1 MATQGEESTPAPQ
14 VVGNAFVEQY
24 YNILSKSPEVVHK
37 FYQNSSVIT
46 RPDFDGL
53 VSSATTLDGID
64 KMILSLDYKNCVVE
78 ILTTDAQESFGDG
91 VIVLVTGFFTGK
103 DDIRRKFTQLF
114 FLAPQDSRAYFV
126 LNDIF
131 RYVDEEA
138 VVPIKINDA
147 DETAPAAPVTPD
159 PEPTLVSDHSV
170 VDHEAP
176 HFEEDTV
183 QAEESSLPLDNGKIS
198 TDDEVISD
206 PSVGKIQNDVP
217 PPTGSTVQSDSL
229 SVPEATVSNVQEDLP
244 KKSYASVANALN
256 YKKQPFQQRILP
268 VKPVEHL
275 RATVVPEVS
284 PPPVNNKP
292 VEKNN
297 TDSVKGYSIFVANLP
312 MNATVEQLIETF
324 EKFGPIKPNG
334 VQVRSYKQEKN
345 CFGFVEFESVNS
357 MQSALEV
364 SSIKIGDRLAH
375 IEEKKANNEGGK
387 FPPRKGGFRSD
398 GFRNRGNFG
407 GGRGYGRNES
417 DNQGGSSGQYR
428 GTGRQNAEGNPKVYQ
443 NGGGRVA
450 RQAQS
455 QAQAQAQ
462 AQSPGGKN

>member
-1 MATQGEESTPAPQ
+1 MAGQAAEESTPTAQ

-37 FYQNSSVIT
+37 FYQNSSVIS

-53 VSSATTLDGID
+53 MLSASTLEGID
-64 KMILSLDYKNCVVE
+64 KMILSLDYKNCEVE

-103 DDIRRKFTQLF
+103 DNIRRKFTQLF

-126 LNDIF
+126 LNDVF
-131 RYVDEEA
+131 RYVDDEA

-147 DETAPAAPVTPD
+147 DEAAPAAPITPD
-159 PEPTLVSDHSV
+159 PEPTMVSNHSV
-170 VDHEAP
+170 VDHTLP
-176 HFEEDTV
+176 LEEDTV
-183 QAEESSLPLDNGKIS
+183 QDEETSHPSDDGKIS
-198 TDDEVISD
+198 NVDEVVSS
-206 PSVGKIQNDVP
+206 PSVGTSQNDVP
-217 PPTGSTVQSDSL
+217 PVSSDTVHSDAR
-229 SVPEATVSNVQEDLP
+229 SVSEAIVSE
-244 KKSYASVANALN
+244 AIANELN

-268 VKPVEHL
+268 AKPVEQSP
-275 RATVVPEVS
+275 AIVVPEAS
-284 PPPVNNKP
+284 PRPANNKP

-297 TDSVKGYSIFVANLP
+297 INSVKGYSIFVANLP
-312 MNATVEQLIETF
+312 MSATVEQLIETF

-345 CFGFVEFESVNS
+345 CFGFVEFESANS

-387 FPPRKGGFRSD
+387 FPPRKGGFRSES
-398 GFRNRGNFG
+398 FRSRGNFS
-407 GGRGYGRNES
+407 GGRGYVRNEF
-417 DNQGGSSGQYR
+417 DNQGGSSGGQFR
-428 GTGRQNAEGNPKVYQ
+428 GTARRNGEANQKVYQ

-450 RQAQS
+450 REIQGQTQTQS
-455 QAQAQAQ
+455 L
-462 AQSPGGKN
+462 SPRGKN